1 MATLSFQVF
10 RPRNLEVIWSVS
22 KSCSFYLQ
30 NYVEYNCFSPPST
43 TPLRCQPPSSL
54 SGLLQELPNWSPL
67 SGPSMVEPQHGSQ
80 WPFYSSS
87 WIMPFLCADICR
99 VYTFWPPTHYLFE
112 LFSYHPAHLGSGCPA
127 SCLRAFALVLSAWP
141 TPHHV
146 HVVYSLTNFSSLLK
160 CHLLSEAYSDHS
172 KIVNRPPPSSS
183 PALFLSAVHRFLI
196 YCMIITFILPIVC
209 HSFPRECACQWGQGL
224 LFVLFSAV
232 PPVSKTRPG
241 IQKALYKYLLNGQIN
256 PICTGPLSFLHLKY
270 GQRNTSLMVTSSTVT
285 QHTLA
290 AAYYLEQYF

>member
-1 MATLSFQVF
+1 
-10 RPRNLEVIWSVS
+10 
-22 KSCSFYLQ
+22 
-30 NYVEYNCFSPPST
+30 
-43 TPLRCQPPSSL
+43 
-54 SGLLQELPNWSPL
+54 
-67 SGPSMVEPQHGSQ
+67 MVEPQHGSQ

-87 WIMPFLCADICR
+87 WIMPFLCADVCR
-99 VYTFWPPTHYLFE
+99 VYTLWPPTHYLFE

-127 SCLRAFALVLSAWP
+127 SCLRAFALV
-141 TPHHV
+141 
-146 HVVYSLTNFSSLLK
+146 
-160 CHLLSEAYSDHS
+160 
-172 KIVNRPPPSSS
+172 
-183 PALFLSAVHRFLI
+183 LSAVHRFLI